1 MSNSLKI
8 LLNNKKVSMT
18 IFVVGIIGILLIFI
32 SDILDDDNQNK
43 VDTNQINQL
52 SENEYCS
59 LIEDKIS
66 KIIKSMTGNDNSK
79 VIVTLD
85 SSYEYVYL
93 NEKDISNDYTNE
105 NDTETKKKDNSSE
118 KYIIIEDSSGNESA
132 LIVTTLSP
140 KIRGVVIIY
149 DYDNGIIDD
158 EIKSAVMAALDISSS
173 KIYVSKSKQIN

>member
-1 MSNSLKI
+1 
-8 LLNNKKVSMT
+8 MT
-18 IFVVGIIGILLIFI
+18 IFIIGIAGIFLIFI
-32 SDILDDDNQNK
+32 SDFFGGNDTEKTSQK
-43 VDTNQINQL
+43 VDIEL

-59 LIEDKIS
+59 MIES
-66 KIIKSMTGNDNSK
+66 KVEEILKSMTGNNESK

-105 NDTETKKKDNSSE
+105 NNSETKKKDNSSE
-118 KYIIIEDSSGNESA
+118 KYIIVEDSSGNENA

-149 DYDNGIIDD
+149 HYDGGDISD
-158 EIKSAVMAALDISSS
+158 EIKSAMMAALDISSS
-173 KIYVSKSKQIN
+173 KIYVSKSNKN

>member
-1 MSNSLKI
+1 MI
-8 LLNNKKVSMT
+8 

-32 SDILDDDNQNK
+32 SDTFNDESEKNSEKTPSIE
-43 VDTNQINQL
+43 L

-79 VIVTLD
+79 VIVTLE

-149 DYDNGIIDD
+149 DYNGVVIDD
-158 EIKSAVMAALDISSS
+158 EIKSAVMAALDISGS
-173 KIYVSKSKQIN
+173 KIYVSKSKQSN

>member
-1 MSNSLKI
+1 
-8 LLNNKKVSMT
+8 MT

-32 SDILDDDNQNK
+32 SDIFDDDNQNK
-43 VDTNQINQL
+43 VDTNQINHL

-93 NEKDISNDYTNE
+93 NENSND
-105 NDTETKKKDNSSE
+105 
-118 KYIIIEDSSGNESA
+118 
-132 LIVTTLSP
+132 
-140 KIRGVVIIY
+140 
-149 DYDNGIIDD
+149 
-158 EIKSAVMAALDISSS
+158 S
-173 KIYVSKSKQIN
+173 KVFFNWLFY

>member
-1 MSNSLKI
+1 MSNSLKL

-32 SDILDDDNQNK
+32 SDTFNDESEKNSEQTPSIE
-43 VDTNQINQL
+43 L

-79 VIVTLD
+79 VIVTLE

-93 NEKDISNDYTNE
+93 NEKDISNVNAYKGINNE
-105 NDTETKKKDNSSE
+105 AAGFTFVCHGIS
-118 KYIIIEDSSGNESA
+118 
-132 LIVTTLSP
+132 
-140 KIRGVVIIY
+140 Y
-149 DYDNGIIDD
+149 DYGYED
-158 EIKSAVMAALDISSS
+158 KRVRR
-173 KIYVSKSKQIN
+173 V

>member
-1 MSNSLKI
+1 MNNSLK
-8 LLNNKKVSMT
+8 LFLNNKKVSMT

-32 SDILDDDNQNK
+32 SDTFAKNDKNESAIITEND
-43 VDTNQINQL
+43 L
-52 SENEYCS
+52 SESEYCS
-59 LIEDKIS
+59 LIESRIAE
-66 KIIKSMTGNDNSK
+66 IIKSLTGNDNTN

-85 SSYEYVYL
+85 STYEYVYL

-105 NDTETKKKDNSSE
+105 NNAETKKKDNSSE
-118 KYIIIEDSSGNESA
+118 KYIIVEDSSGNERP

-149 DYDNGIIDD
+149 DYNGVQIDD

-173 KIYVSKSKQIN
+173 KIFVSKKLN

>member
-1 MSNSLKI
+1 
-8 LLNNKKVSMT
+8 MT

-32 SDILDDDNQNK
+32 SDIFDDDNQNK
-43 VDTNQINQL
+43 VDTNQINHL

-93 NEKDISNDYTNE
+93 NEKDI
-105 NDTETKKKDNSSE
+105 
-118 KYIIIEDSSGNESA
+118 
-132 LIVTTLSP
+132 
-140 KIRGVVIIY
+140 
-149 DYDNGIIDD
+149 
-158 EIKSAVMAALDISSS
+158 
-173 KIYVSKSKQIN
+173 